1 MDLCVCVC
9 DKKENRNGTTSNAN
23 RHQFKTGGL
32 WQLEIPE
39 WINIQ
44 HNDVF
49 HFFFFHCYTCLSPHA
64 VLQRVIAAVIS
75 VAAQRPC
82 SL

>member
-1 MDLCVCVC
+1 MDLCVCVCVC

-49 HFFFFHCYTCLSPHA
+49 HFFFLSLLH
-64 VLQRVIAAVIS
+64 LS
-75 VAAQRPC
+75 VTPC
-82 SL
+82 SLTASDCGRH